1 MPWHLLDHTGSFW
14 TKNEWP
20 PSSPDCNPMNYAIW
34 SILESRDCAKPHSS
48 VNMLKASMKKT
59 WSEIMPEVIVRS
71 IVRLCA
77 QFPDRLEKL
86 FLNNSGQF
94 ACMFG
99 SNKIFNFLKKI
110 RFCKLWKSQSSS
122 KKWHT
127 RLREKKVVKAK
138 VNCTCLLV
146 LHAKF
151 ETDLV
156 KG

>member
-34 SILESRDCAKPHSS
+34 SILESRACAKPHSS

-77 QFPDRLEKL
+77 QFPDRLENF
-86 FLNNSGQF
+86 FLITVVNLH
-94 ACMFG
+94 ACLVQIKF
-99 SNKIFNFLKKI
+99 SIKKKI